1 MDNSKLLLTIAVI
14 AVVVYVLY
22 VLLGRSKGYGCNAE
36 SFWGGY
42 FPVPYLAQ
50 PLTRYGRSGF
60 DAATDAPGMLV
71 DPEACPVSPYYCER
85 CRGYRC
91 CCH

>member
-1 MDNSKLLLTIAVI
+1 MEDNRKLLLTIAII
-14 AVVVYVLY
+14 AVVICVLY
-22 VLLGRSKGYGCNAE
+22 VLRPGRCNCHAE

-42 FPVPYLAQ
+42 FPVPYMGQ

-60 DAATDAPGMLV
+60 IAATDAPKMLV
-71 DPEACPVSPYYCER
+71 DPDACPVSPHYCER

-91 CCH
+91 CCN